1 MGMTAALM
9 LVCGLLAAQDSGCRT
24 PETGIARPAAC
35 QETVLV
41 FVTKAAFQGNL
52 GGLTGADERCEAAA
66 RRAGLP
72 GHFRAWLSTADQP
85 AGARVAQKDVPYVM
99 PGGIQVADD
108 YRDLTDGHLAHPI
121 DRTEYGENRAVA
133 VPGADGHHSRRPG
146 AGAYL
151 FGLDVA
157 PPLRRGRLG
166 RHGRHLRCLVPYR
179 GISRPL
185 RLPCASVL
193 PGAVSFLRP
202 PSCTPSWDNRSSV
215 PHWPVPG
222 RMGHLVPPVPR

>member
-9 LVCGLLAAQDSGCRT
+9 LVCGSLAAQDSGCTT

-35 QETVLV
+35 QDTVIV
-41 FVTKAAFQGNL
+41 FVTKAAFQGNF
-52 GGLTGADERCEAAA
+52 GGLAGADERCEAAA

-121 DRTEYGENRAVA
+121 DRTEYGET
-133 VPGADGHHSRRPG
+133 VPSPFLARTATTADGRALTPTCSDWTSRRRYDGG
-146 AGAYL
+146 AWGAT
-151 FGLDVA
+151 DA
-157 PPLRRGRLG
+157 TSAAW
-166 RHGRHLRCLVPYR
+166 
-179 GISRPL
+179 SRTG
-185 RLPCASVL
+185 V
-193 PGAVSFLRP
+193 F
-202 PSCTPSWDNRSSV
+202 
-215 PHWPVPG
+215 PG
-222 RMGHLVPPVPR
+222 RCDYLAHLYCLEQ